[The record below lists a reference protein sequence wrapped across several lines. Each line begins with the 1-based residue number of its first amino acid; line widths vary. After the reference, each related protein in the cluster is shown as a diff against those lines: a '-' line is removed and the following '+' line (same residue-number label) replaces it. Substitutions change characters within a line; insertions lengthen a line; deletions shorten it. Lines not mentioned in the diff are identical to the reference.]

1 MKIIAIISAFLSLAA
16 GLCVNVNTN
25 TSSAPITSENV
36 SVTSVSETVKSE
48 PAVTETKT
56 PDAEKEVTA
65 AGTVTE
71 VQITEAVTPEITEP
85 AETEECEVE
94 NTEPAVT
101 EPVVTGSALTEKEP
115 AEIPEETVSE
125 NEEPEYYEYQIVYKE
140 LLDKLRFE
148 TDDIFA
154 IEYTI
159 HDMDHD
165 DVPELITVTGKCE
178 ADKTT
183 TFYTI
188 KDHEAVVVGEG
199 FRGDHSAFYIDAR
212 TDRLAIR
219 SDWCG
224 TGCVISYDFD
234 GEKIT
239 EADILE
245 DHNIM
250 DDPEEYAENIEKMFD
265 LRFDG
270 YGLAYAE
277 GSSNFVSAG
286 GIVTKLNDGAY
297 FFNE

>member
-1 MKIIAIISAFLSLAA
+1 MKIIAIISAFLSVAA
-16 GLCVNVNTN
+16 GAGIFVNVNIN
-25 TSSAPITSENV
+25 TSSEPITSENI
-36 SVTSVSETVKSE
+36 SAASICETAKSE

-56 PDAEKEVTA
+56 SDAEKEAEVTA
-65 AGTVTE
+65 
-71 VQITEAVTPEITEP
+71 VQITEAAPVITEP
-85 AETEECEVE
+85 AETEECEEE
-94 NTEPAVT
+94 NTEPAITEPAAAEPAVT
-101 EPVVTGSALTEKEP
+101 EIEP

-125 NEEPEYYEYQIVYKE
+125 NEEPEYKVIYKE

-154 IEYTI
+154 VEYTI

-165 DVPELITVTGKCE
+165 NVPELITVTGNCE

-183 TFYTI
+183 TFYTV

-286 GIVTKLNDGAY
+286 GIVTKLNDGSY
-297 FFNE
+297 FFND